1 MKLVIDGKGKISY
14 LTGEATKPAEK
25 DTKFKTWRSENS
37 MIITWLINLMEP
49 ALGKPFMFLLSTKDV
64 WDTIRET
71 YLDLENWSQ
80 IFELKTKLWQSKQGD

>member
-14 LTGEATKPAEK
+14 LTGEVTKPAEK

-64 WDTIRET
+64 WDIIRET